1 MHFHVGWPAAL
12 VPAAR
17 GCASHLRA
25 ILRSSAICLDPYSSA
40 RTAGDAREGVL
51 GLWAAIVGG
60 ISIHAKAAVC
70 VCSPST
76 RGRDSPGVDAPCTR
90 HRTLEARMPESCTEK
105 AADGAS
111 LCWIGRHA
119 AKTSGRRSAV
129 SSFET
134 GACTWPE
141 SGPPW
146 VVMRV

>member
-1 MHFHVGWPAAL
+1 MQSHDGWPAAL
-12 VPAAR
+12 APAAR

-25 ILRSSAICLDPYSSA
+25 FPRSSAICLDPYSSA

-70 VCSPST
+70 VCSPSI
-76 RGRDSPGVDAPCTR
+76 RGRDSPGVDAPSTR
-90 HRTLEARMPESCTEK
+90 HRTLEARMPASCTEK

-129 SSFET
+129 SSLKP
-134 GACTWPE
+134 GHAH
-141 SGPPW
+141 GPKAALRGW
-146 VVMRV
+146 C

>member
-1 MHFHVGWPAAL
+1 MHFHDGWPAAL
-12 VPAAR
+12 APAAR

-25 ILRSSAICLDPYSSA
+25 SPPSSATCLGPYSSA

-76 RGRDSPGVDAPCTR
+76 RGRDSPRVDAPCTR

-129 SSFET
+129 SSLKP
-134 GACTWPE
+134 GHAH
-141 SGPPW
+141 GPKAAL
-146 VVMRV
+146 RGRC